1 LAVELAQFAIR
12 VNAIAP
18 GYIMSEMTE
27 SYLKSESGQAM
38 IKTIPQ
44 RRYGEASD
52 LDGTLLLLASPQA
65 SGFMTGST
73 IVVDGGHMWAPV

>member
-1 LAVELAQFAIR
+1 
-12 VNAIAP
+12 
-18 GYIMSEMTE
+18 
-27 SYLKSESGQAM
+27 M